1 MQLASLVFT
10 LFLGCVPKQVNP
22 SDLSIFQ
29 HPPPPE
35 NLIPFE
41 TTNSPCMDAMIVNMT
56 AAGCENII
64 DAQEYTDNYTGMVYF
79 CSDHNSD
86 SEWNKSKFHIVSH
99 ENYDMT
105 DDVFMGFI
113 PFCSDIHVMMFIE

>member
-1 MQLASLVFT
+1 MLQALLAFA
-10 LFLGCVPKQVNP
+10 LFAGCAPKQPAVT
-22 SDLSIFQ
+22 DLSIFQ
-29 HPPPPE
+29 KQPPAE

-56 AAGCENII
+56 SAGCKNIFE
-64 DAQEYTDNYTGMVYF
+64 AKEYTDKYVGMVYF
-79 CSDHNSD
+79 CSDHETD

-99 ENYDMT
+99 ELYDMT
-105 DDVFMGFI
+105 SDAFMGFI